1 MTVRRGRRL
10 RRSSKGCNGGVKRG
24 HDAASRPREEQG
36 GNKIMPKREDLK
48 KILIVGSGPIIIGQ
62 ACEFDY
68 SGSQACKA
76 LKEEG
81 YFVILI
87 NSNPATIMTDPGMA
101 DRTYVEPI
109 TPEFVEK
116 IIARERPDAILPTLG
131 GQTGLNTAVFL
142 ARSGVFEKYGVE
154 VLGAS
159 AEAIARAEDRDL
171 FKTAMQ
177 EIGIGV
183 PQSGIATSVDEG
195 VDIGMAIGFPLILR
209 PAFTLGGTGGAIA
222 YNKEEL
228 RESLG
233 KAIEYSPVGQVL
245 VEQSVLGWKEI
256 EFEVMRDCADN
267 VIIITSMENVDPM
280 GVHTGDSAVVAPA
293 QTLTAKEYANL
304 TALCRKIIRKIDV
317 TGGGVNIQFAVNP
330 DNGEVVIIEVN
341 PRLSRS
347 SALASKATG
356 FPIARVATKLAVG
369 LTLDEVKND
378 ITGKTSALYEP
389 TIDYCVF
396 KISRFTFE
404 KFPTADPTINTSM
417 KAVGEAMSIGR
428 TFKEAF
434 QKGLRSLETGR
445 FGFGADGKDVD
456 PLPDP
461 EKIREKLIVPN
472 AERFFYIRY
481 AFQRGMTVDEI
492 FEHTRIDR
500 WFLFNMQEIFDLE
513 QRLAACRFQGEKGE
527 RKGWMEGFPSELLR
541 QAKECG
547 FSDAQLAR
555 ILGAEENLI
564 RRMRKKLRIAPV
576 FKLVDTCAGEFAA
589 EKPYYYST
597 YEEVEESAR
606 SRRPKVVI
614 LGGGPNRIGQGIEFD
629 YCCVHASLALKEM
642 GYESIMVNS
651 NPETVS
657 TDYDTSDKLYFE
669 PLTREDVLN
678 IVEREKP
685 EGVIVQFGGQTP
697 LNLAVPLEKAR
708 VPIWGTTPDSIDRAE
723 DRKRFQALLKKLNLI
738 QPENGT
744 ARTFD
749 EARKVAGRISYPVIV
764 RPSYVLGG
772 RAMEIV
778 YDDQALEGFMKKAI
792 GVSPEHPILIDKF
805 LEDAIEID
813 VDAIS
818 DGETTVIGGIME
830 HIEEAGIHSGDSA
843 SVIPPFTLDERL
855 QKTIAENTYALAREL
870 QVKGLMNVQYAIR
883 NDVVYV
889 LEVNP
894 RASRTIP
901 FVSKATGV
909 PLAKLAT
916 QVMAGRTLQDLNFT
930 REVEVRHVA
939 IKESVFP
946 FARFPG
952 VDAILG
958 PEMKSTGEVMGIDTA
973 FGRAYA
979 KSQIAAGTLL
989 PKSGKVFISAANKDK
1004 RQIVFIAKELSHL
1017 GFEILTTT
1025 GTGAVLKNNDVAA
1038 TVLPKLTE
1046 GRPNIIDLMKN
1057 REVSMIVITSSGKKP
1072 REDSGIIRSTAVRH
1086 SVPLITT
1093 ISAAEAA
1100 VNAIEAMLKGE
1111 SRVKTIQEYHREVK
1125 SYQP

>member
-1 MTVRRGRRL
+1 
-10 RRSSKGCNGGVKRG
+10 
-24 HDAASRPREEQG
+24 
-36 GNKIMPKREDLK
+36 MPKREDLK

-101 DRTYVEPI
+101 DRTYIEPI

-131 GQTGLNTAVFL
+131 GQTGLNMAVFL
-142 ARSGVFEKYGVE
+142 ARAGVFAKYGVE

-159 AEAIARAEDRDL
+159 AEAIARAEDREL
-171 FKTAMQ
+171 FKTAME

-183 PQSGIATSVDEG
+183 PESGIALDVEEG
-195 VDIGMAIGFPLILR
+195 MRIGLAIGFPLILR
-209 PAFTLGGTGGAIA
+209 PAYTLGGTGGAIA

-228 RESLG
+228 REYLA

-245 VEQSVLGWKEI
+245 VERSVLGWKEI

-293 QTLTAKEYANL
+293 QTLTAREYNRL

-330 DNGEVVIIEVN
+330 DDGAIVIIEVN

-369 LTLDEVKND
+369 YTLDEVKND

-404 KFPTADPTINTSM
+404 KFPTADPTLNTSM

-445 FGFGADGKDVD
+445 FGFGADGKDMD
-456 PLPDP
+456 IGAEGI
-461 EKIREKLIVPN
+461 EKIREKLLIPN

-481 AFQRGMTVDEI
+481 AFQAGMTIDAIYEL
-492 FEHTRIDR
+492 TRIDR
-500 WFLFNMQEIFDLE
+500 WFLANMKEIFDME
-513 QRLAACRFQGEKGE
+513 QQLAAFRFQGEKKE
-527 RKGWMEGFPSELLR
+527 LKTWQNAFPPALMR
-541 QAKECG
+541 RAKEFG
-547 FSDAQLAR
+547 FSDVQLAR
-555 ILGAEENLI
+555 ITGTEESVI
-564 RRMRKKLRIAPV
+564 RRMRKKQGITPV

-597 YEEVEESAR
+597 YEKIEESRR
-606 SRRPKVVI
+606 SRKPKVII

-629 YCCVHASLALKEM
+629 YCCVHASLALKEL

-678 IVEREKP
+678 IVDREKP
-685 EGVIVQFGGQTP
+685 VGVIVQFGGQTP
-697 LNLAVPLEKAR
+697 LNLAVPLAKAG
-708 VPIWGTTPDSIDRAE
+708 VPIWGTTPDSIDQAE

-744 ARTFD
+744 ARSFE

-778 YDDQALEGFMKKAI
+778 YDDEGLEEFMKKAI
-792 GVSPEHPILIDKF
+792 RVSPEHPILIDKF
-805 LEDAIEID
+805 LEDAIEVD

-830 HIEEAGIHSGDSA
+830 HIEAAGIHSGDSA
-843 SVIPPFTLDERL
+843 SVIPPFTLDAKL
-855 QKTIAENTYALAREL
+855 QKVIAENTYALAKEL
-870 QVKGLMNVQYAIR
+870 KVKGLMNIQYAIR

-894 RASRTIP
+894 RASRTAP

-909 PLAKLAT
+909 PLATLAT
-916 QVMAGRTLQDLNFT
+916 KVMAGNSLQDLNFT
-930 REVEVRHVA
+930 KEIEIRHVA
-939 IKESVFP
+939 VKESVFP
-946 FARFPG
+946 FARFAG

-958 PEMKSTGEVMGIDTA
+958 PEMKSTGEVMGVDTS
-973 FGRAYA
+973 FGRAFA

-989 PKSGKVFISAANKDK
+989 PKAGKIFISATNRDK
-1004 RQIVFIAKELSHL
+1004 RQIVFIAKGLVHL
-1017 GFEILTTT
+1017 GFQILTTA
-1025 GTGAVLKNNDVAA
+1025 GTGAVMRNNDVEV
-1038 TVLPKLTE
+1038 TVLPKLAE
-1046 GRPNIIDLMKN
+1046 GRPNIVDLMKN
-1057 REVSMIVITSSGKKP
+1057 REVAMIIITSSGKKP
-1072 REDSGIIRSTAVRH
+1072 RADTVVIRSTAVRH

-1093 ISAAEAA
+1093 ISGAQAA
-1100 VNAIEAMLKGE
+1100 VNAIGVMLKE
-1111 SRVKTIQEYHREVK
+1111 DNRVKTIQEYHSEIR
-1125 SYQP
+1125 SYQKN

>member
-1 MTVRRGRRL
+1 
-10 RRSSKGCNGGVKRG
+10 
-24 HDAASRPREEQG
+24 
-36 GNKIMPKREDLK
+36 MPKREDLK

-101 DRTYVEPI
+101 DRTYIEPI

-142 ARSGVFEKYGVE
+142 ARAGVFEKYGVE

-159 AEAIARAEDRDL
+159 AEAIARAEDREL
-171 FKTAMQ
+171 FKKAMQ

-183 PQSGIATSVDEG
+183 PESGIAITVEE
-195 VDIGMAIGFPLILR
+195 GMAVGLSIGFPLILR

-245 VEQSVLGWKEI
+245 VERSVLGWKEI

-293 QTLTAKEYANL
+293 QTLTAREYSRL
-304 TALCRKIIRKIDV
+304 TALCRKVIRKIDV
-317 TGGGVNIQFAVNP
+317 TGGGVNIQFAVDP
-330 DNGEVVIIEVN
+330 DNGDVVIIEVN

-369 LTLDEVKND
+369 FTLDEVKND

-396 KISRFTFE
+396 KVARFTFE
-404 KFPTADPTINTSM
+404 KFPTADPTLNTSM

-445 FGFGADGKDVD
+445 FGFGADGKDVN
-456 PLPDP
+456 PLPDR
-461 EKIREKLIVPN
+461 EKIREKLLIPN

-481 AFQRGMTVDEI
+481 AFQKGMTIDEI
-492 FEHTRIDR
+492 FELTRIDR
-500 WFLFNMQEIFDLE
+500 WFLANMKELFDLE
-513 QRLAACRFQGEKGE
+513 QELAACRFRGEKGE
-527 RKGWMEGFPSELLR
+527 RKGWMDAFPAGLLK
-541 QAKECG
+541 QAKEYG
-547 FSDAQLAR
+547 FSDVQLAR
-555 ILGAEENLI
+555 ILGTDEALI
-564 RRMRKKLRIAPV
+564 RRMRKKRGISPV
-576 FKLVDTCAGEFAA
+576 FKLVDTCAGEFTA

-597 YEEVEESAR
+597 YEKVEESVR
-606 SRRPKVVI
+606 SRRPRVMI

-669 PLTREDVLN
+669 PLTREDLLN

-697 LNLAVPLEKAR
+697 LNLAVPLEKAG

-744 ARTFD
+744 ARSFE

-778 YDDQALEGFMKKAI
+778 YDDEALEEFMKKAI
-792 GVSPEHPILIDKF
+792 RVSPEHPILIDKF

-843 SVIPPFTLDERL
+843 SVIPPFTLDARL

-870 QVKGLMNVQYAIR
+870 QVKGLMNIQYAIR

-894 RASRTIP
+894 RASRTVP

-916 QVMAGRTLQDLNFT
+916 HVMAGRTLKELNFT
-930 REVEVRHVA
+930 KEVVVRHVA

-946 FARFPG
+946 FARFAG

-973 FGRAYA
+973 FGRAFA

-989 PKSGKVFISAANKDK
+989 PKAGKVFVSVTNKDK
-1004 RQIVFIAKELSHL
+1004 RQIIFIAKELEHL
-1017 GFEILTTT
+1017 GFEILTTA
-1025 GTGAVLKNNDVAA
+1025 GTGAVLKNNDVAV
-1038 TVLPKLTE
+1038 TVLPKLAE
-1046 GRPNIIDLMKN
+1046 GRPNIVDLMKN
-1057 REVSMIVITSSGKKP
+1057 REVAMIVITSSGKRP
-1072 REDSGIIRSTAVRH
+1072 RVDTILIRSTAVRH

-1093 ISAAEAA
+1093 ISAAQAA

-1111 SRVKTIQEYHREVK
+1111 SRVKTIQEYHSEIK
-1125 SYQP
+1125 SYQS

>member
-1 MTVRRGRRL
+1 
-10 RRSSKGCNGGVKRG
+10 
-24 HDAASRPREEQG
+24 
-36 GNKIMPKREDLK
+36 MPKREDLK

-81 YFVILI
+81 YFVILV

-101 DRTYVEPI
+101 DRTYIEPI

-142 ARSGVFEKYGVE
+142 ARAGVFEKYGVE

-159 AEAIARAEDRDL
+159 AEAISRAEDREL

-183 PQSGIATSVDEG
+183 PESGIAITVEE
-195 VDIGMAIGFPLILR
+195 GMAIGLSIGFPLILR

-245 VEQSVLGWKEI
+245 VERSVLGWKEI

-293 QTLTAKEYANL
+293 QTLTAREYSRL
-304 TALCRKIIRKIDV
+304 TALCRKVIRKIDV

-369 LTLDEVKND
+369 FTLDEVKND

-396 KISRFTFE
+396 KVARFTFE
-404 KFPTADPTINTSM
+404 KFPTADPALNTSM

-445 FGFGADGKDVD
+445 FGFGADGKDVN
-456 PLPDP
+456 PLPDR
-461 EKIREKLIVPN
+461 EKIREKLLIPN

-481 AFQRGMTVDEI
+481 AFQKGMTIDEI
-492 FEHTRIDR
+492 FELTRIDR
-500 WFLFNMQEIFDLE
+500 WFLANMKELFDLE
-513 QRLAACRFQGEKGE
+513 QELAVCRFRGEKGE
-527 RKGWMEGFPSELLR
+527 RKGWVDAFPAGLLK
-541 QAKECG
+541 QAKEYG
-547 FSDAQLAR
+547 FSDVQLAR
-555 ILGAEENLI
+555 ILGTDETLI
-564 RRMRKKLRIAPV
+564 RRMRKKRGISAV
-576 FKLVDTCAGEFAA
+576 FKLVDTCAGEFTA

-597 YEEVEESAR
+597 YEKVEESVR
-606 SRRPKVVI
+606 SRRPRVMI

-669 PLTREDVLN
+669 PLTREDLLN

-697 LNLAVPLEKAR
+697 LNLAVPLEKAG

-744 ARTFD
+744 ARSFE

-778 YDDQALEGFMKKAI
+778 YDDEALEEFMKKAI
-792 GVSPEHPILIDKF
+792 RVSPEHPILIDKF

-843 SVIPPFTLDERL
+843 SVIPPFTLDARL

-870 QVKGLMNVQYAIR
+870 QVKGLMNIQYAIR

-894 RASRTIP
+894 RASRTVP

-916 QVMAGRTLQDLNFT
+916 QVMAGRTLKELNFT
-930 REVEVRHVA
+930 KQVEVRHVA

-946 FARFPG
+946 FARFAG

-973 FGRAYA
+973 FGRAFA

-989 PKSGKVFISAANKDK
+989 PKAGKVFVSVTNKDK
-1004 RQIVFIAKELSHL
+1004 RPIIFIAKELEHL
-1017 GFEILTTT
+1017 GFEILTTA
-1025 GTGAVLKNNDVAA
+1025 GTGAVLKNNDVAV
-1038 TVLPKLTE
+1038 TVLPKLAE
-1046 GRPNIIDLMKN
+1046 GRPNIVDLMKN
-1057 REVSMIVITSSGKKP
+1057 REVAMIVITSSGKKP
-1072 REDSGIIRSTAVRH
+1072 REDTVLIRSTAVRH

-1093 ISAAEAA
+1093 ISAAQAA

-1111 SRVKTIQEYHREVK
+1111 SSVKTIQEYHSEIK
-1125 SYQP
+1125 SYQS

>member
-1 MTVRRGRRL
+1 
-10 RRSSKGCNGGVKRG
+10 
-24 HDAASRPREEQG
+24 
-36 GNKIMPKREDLK
+36 MPKREDLK

-81 YFVILI
+81 YFVILV

-142 ARSGVFEKYGVE
+142 ARAGVFEKYGVE

-159 AEAIARAEDRDL
+159 AEAIARAEDREL

-183 PQSGIATSVDEG
+183 PQSGIATSVGE
-195 VDIGMAIGFPLILR
+195 GMAIGLAVGFPLILR

-233 KAIEYSPVGQVL
+233 KAIEFSPVGQVL

-280 GVHTGDSAVVAPA
+280 GIHTGDSAVVAPA
-293 QTLTAKEYANL
+293 QTLTAREYGRL

-369 LTLDEVKND
+369 FTLDEVKND

-396 KISRFTFE
+396 KVARFTFE
-404 KFPTADPTINTSM
+404 KFPTADPTLNTSM

-445 FGFGADGKDVD
+445 FGFGADGRDVN
-456 PLPDP
+456 PLPDT
-461 EKIREKLIVPN
+461 EKIREKLLIPN

-481 AFQRGMTVDEI
+481 AFQAGMTIDEI
-492 FEHTRIDR
+492 FELTKIDR
-500 WFLFNMQEIFDLE
+500 WFLADMKGVFDLE
-513 QRLAACRFQGEKGE
+513 QTLTDARFQGGKKEHRAWADAFSG
-527 RKGWMEGFPSELLR
+527 SLLR
-541 QAKECG
+541 QAKEYG
-547 FSDAQLAR
+547 FSDVQLAR
-555 ILGAEENLI
+555 ILGAEETLI
-564 RRMRKKLRIAPV
+564 RRMRKKRRISPV
-576 FKLVDTCAGEFAA
+576 FKLVDTCAGEFTA

-597 YEEVEESAR
+597 YEKVEESVR
-606 SRRPKVVI
+606 SRRPRVMI

-697 LNLAVPLEKAR
+697 LNLALPLEKAG

-723 DRKRFQALLKKLNLI
+723 DRKRFQVLLKKLNLI

-744 ARTFD
+744 ARSFE

-778 YDDQALEGFMKKAI
+778 YDDEALEEFMKKAI
-792 GVSPEHPILIDKF
+792 RVSPEHPILIDKF

-843 SVIPPFTLDERL
+843 SVIPPFTLDARL

-870 QVKGLMNVQYAIR
+870 RVRGLMNIQYAIR

-909 PLAKLAT
+909 SLAKLAT

-930 REVEVRHVA
+930 KEIAVRHVA

-958 PEMKSTGEVMGIDTA
+958 PEMKSTGEVMGIDTT

-989 PKSGKVFISAANKDK
+989 PKSGKVFVSATNKDK
-1004 RQIVFIAKELSHL
+1004 RQIVFIAKELEHL
-1017 GFEILTTT
+1017 GFEILTTA
-1025 GTGAVLKNNDVAA
+1025 GTGAVLQNNDV
-1038 TVLPKLTE
+1038 TVTILPKLAE
-1046 GRPNIIDLMKN
+1046 GRPNIVDLMKN
-1057 REVSMIVITSSGKKP
+1057 REVAMIVITSSGKKP
-1072 REDSGIIRSTAVRH
+1072 RVDTGIIRSTAVRH
-1086 SVPLITT
+1086 NVPLITT
-1093 ISAAEAA
+1093 VSAAQAA

-1125 SYQP
+1125 SYQS